1 MISVDRKPNRAGW
14 RILIAGTGGQGVLTA
29 ARLLC
34 DGLVELGHQV
44 VSGQLHGMAQRGGA
58 VQSSVIIDG
67 GISPVIPSG
76 RADFVV
82 GFEPVET
89 ARALSFMSSNTVV
102 YMNTTPVIP
111 FILAQRTVL
120 KEGDAKYPD
129 VQPLTDGIRA
139 VAPNTFAF
147 DATQCAVEA
156 GSARALNMVMLGCL
170 LGSGSLPCTAED
182 FWNIVSKR
190 LPPALR
196 EVNAKAFLK
205 GAGLAA
211 ELQVSGGRL

>member
-1 MISVDRKPNRAGW
+1 MDHVEHAQNRSGW

-34 DGLVELGHQV
+34 DRFVELGHQV

-76 RADFVV
+76 RADYVL
-82 GFEPVET
+82 GYEPVEA
-89 ARALSFMSSNTVV
+89 ARALLFMSAATLV

-111 FILAQRTVL
+111 FVLAQRAL
-120 KEGDAKYPD
+120 SKEDSADYPD
-129 VQPLTDGIRA
+129 AEQLASAIRA
-139 VAPNTFAF
+139 VTPNLFTF
-147 DATQCAVEA
+147 DATRYAMEA

-170 LGSGSLPCTAED
+170 LGSKSLPCSAED
-182 FWNIVSKR
+182 FWDGVPER
-190 LPPALR
+190 MPRALR
-196 EVNAKAFLK
+196 AANARAFRQ
-205 GAGLAA
+205 GVELAA
-211 ELQVSGGRL
+211 RFSAGKGVA